1 MNLVLKVS
9 FDNYDAWKYEF
20 DSHGAR
26 AEVCDESKTTVGKI
40 NDHSCIVML
49 YDVDMQGMQNLMSS
63 DYLMG
68 LTEKMNI
75 KNEEMHSFEPLEG

>member
-49 YDVDMQGMQNLMSS
+49 YNVDMQGMQNLMSS
-63 DYLMG
+63 DYLME
-68 LTEKMNI
+68 LTEKMSI

>member
-9 FDNYDAWKYEF
+9 FDNYDAWKFEF
-20 DSHGAR
+20 DSHEAR

-49 YDVDMQGMQNLMSS
+49 YDVDMVGLQSLMSS
-63 DYLMG
+63 DFLVE
-68 LTEKMNI
+68 LSEKMNI
-75 KNEEMHSFEPLEG
+75 KNDEMHSFEPLPS